1 MCCAFTTTLA
11 SGSRL
16 DDQGGMRIFIR
27 ILILAILPL
36 SPSMAS
42 ETINAALSDAMA
54 AFGRAAPHLPS
65 VSHGVDVAAY
75 SDALLH
81 GQFNSRYW
89 GQPLEVELRQ
99 PSAGTGSC
107 QRFAAYVRLPPE
119 DGKVELVFCP
129 QFVNE
134 GTPALRRLTILHEM
148 VHVVA
153 GPDECRAMAFA
164 AHIENLATGGFTP
177 VDPYW
182 RANNCADSGFNLP

>member
-1 MCCAFTTTLA
+1 MGSMLQPIAMPCSTGSSIRAIGDNRWRSNCA
-11 SGSRL
+11 
-16 DDQGGMRIFIR
+16 
-27 ILILAILPL
+27 
-36 SPSMAS
+36 
-42 ETINAALSDAMA
+42 
-54 AFGRAAPHLPS
+54 
-65 VSHGVDVAAY
+65 
-75 SDALLH
+75 
-81 GQFNSRYW
+81 
-89 GQPLEVELRQ
+89 Q